1 MSTAAELKEQ
11 GLSLF
16 RQDRLA
22 EAAERFSQA
31 AALSA
36 AAGEIAAAAE
46 MRNNLAVIHLAE
58 KNWTAALEAVAGT
71 PEVFRAAGDRMR
83 EAQALS
89 NVAAANEGLGELE
102 AAGEAYLAA
111 IEIFTA
117 LGERENRSACW
128 KALSGLQIKQ
138 DKKLQALASM
148 QAGLNLQTTKLS
160 AREKTLKG
168 LLDKA
173 FKLMNGR

>member
-1 MSTAAELKEQ
+1 MRTAAELKEQ

-22 EAAERFSQA
+22 EAADRFSQA
-31 AALSA
+31 RALYSA
-36 AAGEIAAAAE
+36 AGDAPAAAE
-46 MRNNLAVIHLAE
+46 MGNNLAVVHLAE
-58 KNWTAALEAVAGT
+58 KNFAAALEAVTGT
-71 PEVFRAAGDRMR
+71 PKVFREAGDRMR

-89 NVAAANEGLGELE
+89 NLAAANEGLGELE
-102 AAGEAYLAA
+102 AAGEGYLAA
-111 IEIFTA
+111 IELFTE
-117 LGERENRSACW
+117 LDERENRSACW

-148 QAGLNLQTTKLS
+148 QAGLNLQTTSLS

-168 LLDKA
+168 LIDKA

>member
-1 MSTAAELKEQ
+1 MPTAAELKDE

-16 RQDRLA
+16 RQERLA
-22 EAAERFSQA
+22 EAADRFAQA
-31 AALSA
+31 AALYASA
-36 AAGEIAAAAE
+36 GDAPAAAE

-58 KNWTAALEAVAGT
+58 KNWTAALEAVTGT

-83 EAQALS
+83 QAQALS
-89 NVAAANEGLGELE
+89 NLAAANEGLGELE
-102 AAGEAYLAA
+102 AAGEGYLAA
-111 IEIFTA
+111 IELFTE
-117 LGERENRSACW
+117 LGERENRAACW

-138 DKKLQALASM
+138 DKKLEALASM
-148 QAGLNLQTTKLS
+148 QAGLNLQTTRLS

-173 FKLMNGR
+173 MKLMNGR